1 MLHSKT
7 HEYSKTIRGMKLK
20 VTLKAPDGATVGDLL
35 AKIEGVF
42 AYAEKDPDQFNLPLD
57 APDPEQ

>member
-1 MLHSKT
+1 
-7 HEYSKTIRGMKLK
+7 MKLK